1 MSMTGNHQ
9 ADGLCLRF
17 PENLPP
23 HSSLTHEVA
32 VQMLVRAVSLAT
44 QIAFQP
50 SYVDKPPDGQIY
62 LFFIPGG
69 VNFPLDGVRYLEQEQ
84 RYSIPIQGGRELE
97 VVEARHGFIPLSGEM
112 AASRV
117 RRRYR
122 LVKGGHPFLVLVH
135 YSRGQSIPV
144 PPPLQ
149 TQPIR
154 QYPLRPHNE
163 PAVFVLGER
172 SGQRIPTGGPIAG
185 GMPPNVGVGIGIG
198 VGGRPDAQAMLAQQ
212 NREMEALERRSQRE
226 RSASMNPVPRQAPP
240 PPQPQR
246 LDEEDSADELEN
258 ISTKTLALTR
268 YKRNHELMNEV
279 FAYAAFGDKQ
289 PPKPAAPYS
298 IFEKAD
304 LESRVEDL
312 TKEIEELRAKS
323 AARKAM
329 AQEKEEFTGM
339 YIDTPSA
346 AAAAAVS
353 STFAA

>member
-1 MSMTGNHQ
+1 
-9 ADGLCLRF
+9 
-17 PENLPP
+17 
-23 HSSLTHEVA
+23 
-32 VQMLVRAVSLAT
+32 MLARAVSLAT

-62 LFFIPGG
+62 LLFISGG
-69 VNFPLDGVRYLEQEQ
+69 VSFPLDGVRYMETEQ

-112 AASRV
+112 VASRV

-122 LVKGGHPFLVLVH
+122 LVKGGHPFLILVH

-172 SGQRIPTGGPIAG
+172 QGQRVSAGGPIAV
-185 GMPPNVGVGIGIG
+185 GMPPNVGVGVGIG

-226 RSASMNPVPRQAPP
+226 RSASMNPGPRQQQPP
-240 PPQPQR
+240 PPPQR

-258 ISTKTLALTR
+258 ISTRTLALTR
-268 YKRNHELMNEV
+268 YRRNHELMNEV
-279 FAYAAFGDKQ
+279 FTHAAFGDKQ
-289 PPKPAAPYS
+289 PPKPPAPYS
-298 IFEKAD
+298 IFEKVE

-323 AARKAM
+323 AARKAT
-329 AQEKEEFTGM
+329 AREKEEYTDM
-339 YIDTPSA
+339 CIDKASA
-346 AAAAAVS
+346 AAPGAMS
-353 STFAA
+353 STFVA

>member
-1 MSMTGNHQ
+1 MSSSTNHQ
-9 ADGLCLRF
+9 AEGLCLRF

-32 VQMLVRAVSLAT
+32 VQMLVRAVGLAT
-44 QIAFQP
+44 QIAFQS

-62 LFFIPGG
+62 LLFIPGG
-69 VNFPLDGVRYLEQEQ
+69 VNFPLDGVRYMEAEQ

-97 VVEARHGFIPLSGEM
+97 VIEARHGFIPLSGEM
-112 AASRV
+112 VASRV

-135 YSRGQSIPV
+135 YSRGQSMPV

-149 TQPIR
+149 TQPVR

-172 SGQRIPTGGPIAG
+172 QGQRIPAGPIAA
-185 GMPPNVGVGIGIG
+185 GMPPNVGVGVGIG

-226 RSASMNPVPRQAPP
+226 RSASMNPGPRQQQQQQQPP
-240 PPQPQR
+240 PR

-258 ISTKTLALTR
+258 ISTRTLALTR
-268 YKRNHELMNEV
+268 YRRNHELMNEV
-279 FAYAAFGDKQ
+279 FTYAAFGDKQ
-289 PPKPAAPYS
+289 PPRPPAPYS
-298 IFEKAD
+298 IFEETE
-304 LESRVEDL
+304 LESRVEAL

-329 AQEKEEFTGM
+329 AREKEESTDM
-339 YIDTPSA
+339 YIDKASA
-346 AAAAAVS
+346 ATPPAVS
-353 STFAA
+353 STFVA